1 MKINKK
7 LIGKRIRLRREVE
20 RFPDFVVWENSTGI
34 ISEIKKDKGEK
45 YWSICAKMDEPIDGA
60 KHWGNCIIWQ
70 DQYLADFEQ
79 DVEILE
85 DEPVAVIEKFD
96 PNI

>member
-20 RFPDFVVWENSTGI
+20 RFPDFIAWENSTGVI
-34 ISEIKKDKGEK
+34 DNVDK
-45 YWSICAKMDEPIDGA
+45 YQIVTKMDEPIDGA
-60 KHWGNCIIWQ
+60 EHWHNCIIWQ
-70 DQYLADFEQ
+70 DQHLADFEQ

-85 DEPVAVIEKFD
+85 DEPVAVIERFN